1 MYEVQVREADARN
14 SSLLATHACDVA
26 ARCRIHNGLRVFI
39 SDGNTEMDGDEGIGW
54 LSAAVGE
61 TIVVRVGIPLDDDV
75 QAKVGQVS
83 TRAIPSVAWD

>member
-1 MYEVQVREADARN
+1 MQVREADLRN
-14 SSLLATHACDVA
+14 SSLLETHAGDVA
-26 ARCRIHNGLRVFI
+26 ARCRIHGLRVVI
-39 SDGNTEMDGDEGIGW
+39 SDDNSSMDGDEGIGW